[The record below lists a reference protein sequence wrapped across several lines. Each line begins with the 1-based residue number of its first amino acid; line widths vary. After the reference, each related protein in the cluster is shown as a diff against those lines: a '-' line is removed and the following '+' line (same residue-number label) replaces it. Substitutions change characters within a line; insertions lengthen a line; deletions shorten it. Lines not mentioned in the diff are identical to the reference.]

1 MAILIDK
8 NSKVLVQGITG
19 SGGSFHAKRMKAYGT
34 KIVGG
39 TSPGKGGQ
47 DVDGIPV
54 FDTVEECAAAT
65 GANVSVI
72 FLPAQYAK
80 AAALESVYAGIPF
93 VVVVPEHIPIADM
106 MYVRKAALE
115 HGITVIGGNTAGI
128 ISPGQANVGIIPDI
142 AFKRGRIGTVSRS
155 GSLTYYVADTLTRTN
170 YGETTCVGL
179 GGDPVLGSTFDEI
192 LKIFDKDAETKA
204 VVMVGEIGGVY
215 EERATEQVSKMSK
228 PVLFMI
234 GGLSA
239 PPGKRMGHA
248 GAIVEGNVG
257 TAQSK
262 VKALTKAGGHHAR
275 TFMNI
280 PEILKELGI

>member
-19 SGGSFHAKRMKAYGT
+19 AGGSFHAKRMKAYGT
-34 KIVGG
+34 DIIGG
-39 TSPGKGGQ
+39 TSPGKGGEKI
-47 DVDGIPV
+47 DGIPV
-54 FDTVEECAAAT
+54 FDTVEECVEQA

-72 FLPAQYAK
+72 FLPAKYAK
-80 AAALESVYAGIPF
+80 GAALESIYAGIPF
-93 VVVVPEHIPIADM
+93 IVVVPEHIPIADM

-115 HGITVIGGNTAGI
+115 NNATVIGGNTAGI

-142 AFKRGRIGTVSRS
+142 AFKRGKIGTVSRS
-155 GSLTYYVADTLTRTN
+155 GSITYYVADTLTRTG

-192 LKIFDKDAETKA
+192 LDLFDGDGETKA
-204 VVMVGEIGGVY
+204 VVICGEIGGVY
-215 EERATEQVSKMSK
+215 EERAAGQVAEMSK

-262 VKALTKAGGHHAR
+262 VAALKEAGAYHAV
-275 TFMNI
+275 TFMDI
-280 PEILKELGI
+280 PKILKDLGI